1 MLAKRSFAHLVTF
14 GCLVAA
20 SVAGLL
26 ALQTPAASAGQTG
39 QTVNPVTPERSDSS
53 QPAEWVPFVATMFQE
68 TIPNTPGLLGD
79 KLVMAGR
86 FLRNE
91 QGSTYQRLRLASKT
105 RFPVLAPDIG
115 TVFDRPTNLTY
126 IIDYSKRTVEVR
138 HKTNDAESFGTKAPI
153 TREEFRAFHSSDQF
167 LGEDSIEGFQCEGY
181 KIRNAK
187 RKNQFDAE
195 VWYAPALNFFGLRAQ
210 YRLSNGGQVN
220 VYVGEIQIGRRVGPE
235 YFQIPENFRIIDK
248 EKH

>member
-14 GCLVAA
+14 GCVLTA
-20 SVAGLL
+20 SFSGLL

-105 RFPVLAPDIG
+105 RFPVLTPDIG

-167 LGEDSIEGFQCEGY
+167 LGEHSIEGFQCEGY

-195 VWYAPALNFFGLRAQ
+195 VWYAPALNFLALRAQ

-235 YFQIPENFRIIDK
+235 YFQIPDNFRIVDK
-248 EKH
+248 EKD